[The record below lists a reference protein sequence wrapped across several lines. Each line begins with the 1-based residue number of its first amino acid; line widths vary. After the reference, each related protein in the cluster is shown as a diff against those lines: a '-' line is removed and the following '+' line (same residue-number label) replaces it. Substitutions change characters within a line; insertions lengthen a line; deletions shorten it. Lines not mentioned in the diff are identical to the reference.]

1 MIFLARVFYK
11 LLSCY
16 LLVLLL
22 RLCFAKNV
30 VNYPIHQRLHIE
42 EYLPKKSA
50 YAIFLDFLE
59 NATQQFWVKMLT

>member
-30 VNYPIHQRLHIE
+30 VNYPIHQRLQIG

-59 NATQQFWVKMLT
+59 NVNQQFWVKM